1 MKALA
6 RQKIWWPGIDKD
18 IELVRKQCKICQS
31 NGPEERH
38 VPLHPWEIPSKP
50 WQRLHADFAG
60 LFLGSMWLIVVDA
73 KSKWPE
79 VIKMGNI
86 SAENTIKA
94 LRQLFF
100 QHGMPEQIVTDNGA
114 QFTSSEFEKF
124 CKERGIV
131 HTLTPPYHPMSNG
144 EAERMVQSF
153 KSAMKLLREDGYT
166 PDAAKDQFLLRYR
179 VTPHTATGISPAE
192 MLCGRKLRTMLDLVF
207 PSQIFEGEGKKENK
221 TYSERTKRNFDRKT
235 REKRLQVGQ
244 KVFARNYR
252 EGPKWIQGKILSQI
266 GSAMFSI
273 RTARGVWRRHFDQL
287 KADVTKDDNAS
298 DSGEDSDIEEDLEEN
313 VPPVPIIPVE
323 PQVEVRRSARPRK
336 PKQMFDP
343 S

>member
-1 MKALA
+1 
-6 RQKIWWPGIDKD
+6 
-18 IELVRKQCKICQS
+18 
-31 NGPEERH
+31 
-38 VPLHPWEIPSKP
+38 
-50 WQRLHADFAG
+50 
-60 LFLGSMWLIVVDA
+60 
-73 KSKWPE
+73 
-79 VIKMGNI
+79 MGNI

-266 GSAMFSI
+266 GSALFSI

-298 DSGEDSDIEEDLEEN
+298 DSGEDTDIEEDLEEN

-323 PQVEVRRSARPRK
+323 PQVEVRRSARQRK